1 MDYFCHMN
9 VNTEECQ
16 IKRESGPICRSMLI
30 WFHGNNKKILKR
42 EHFIF
47 VLLQSI

>member
-1 MDYFCHMN
+1 MDYFCPMN

-16 IKRESGPICRSMLI
+16 IKRENGPICRSMLI
-30 WFHGNNKKILKR
+30 WFHGNNKILKR

-47 VLLQSI
+47 VLLQSL